1 MLMYKR
7 TLRIFLLVMPFMFV
21 TELSAQTQFFNSFD
35 DTKIAY
41 TDEGKGDVVLLVHG
55 FINTKESWEDT
66 SLKADLLAEG
76 FRVVALDL
84 RGNGES
90 DKPQTEDAYSLD
102 SEIMD
107 IMFLMQHLRLK
118 KYMAVGYSRGSIVL
132 AKLLLKDKRVK
143 KAVLGGMGID
153 FTHYR
158 WPRKIKF
165 MQAFN
170 GRVTEETQ
178 EAVDY
183 AKSVNADFRSLYLQQ
198 RFQPYTRKSHLSY
211 VQAKVLV
218 IAGNEDLDNGSP
230 EELHQAIPK
239 SEFVIVDGDHNGTY
253 KTPAFSKAIL
263 SFLD

>member
-1 MLMYKR
+1 MS
-7 TLRIFLLVMPFMFV
+7 V
-21 TELSAQTQFFNSFD
+21 TTVWSQTEFFNSFD

-41 TDEGKGDVVLLVHG
+41 TDQGKGDVVLLIHG
-55 FINTKESWEDT
+55 FINTKESWEDA
-66 SLKADLLAEG
+66 SLKAELLAEG

-90 DKPQTEDAYSLD
+90 DKPQTEEAYSFD
-102 SEIMD
+102 AEVMD

-132 AKLLLKDKRVK
+132 SKLLLKDKRVK

-153 FTHYR
+153 FTNYR
-158 WPRKIKF
+158 WPRKLKF

-170 GRVTEETQ
+170 GKVTDETK
-178 EAVDY
+178 EAVEY
-183 AKSVNADFRSLYLQQ
+183 AKSVHADFRSLYLQQ
-198 RFQPYTRKSHLSY
+198 RFQPYTKKSHLAY

-218 IAGNEDLDNGSP
+218 VAGNEDLDNGSP
-230 EELHQAIPK
+230 EKLHEAIPK
-239 SEFVIVDGDHNGTY
+239 SEFVLVDGNHNETY
-253 KTPAFSKAIL
+253 KTKAFSEAVV